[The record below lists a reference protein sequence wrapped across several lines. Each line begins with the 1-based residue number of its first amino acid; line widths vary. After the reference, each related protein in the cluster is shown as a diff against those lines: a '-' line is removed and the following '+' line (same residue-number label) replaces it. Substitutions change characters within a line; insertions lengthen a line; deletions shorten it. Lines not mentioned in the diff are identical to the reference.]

1 MNSPKQETG
10 MISDEEVN
18 RMRWAARRG
27 MLELDLV
34 LEPFVTAR
42 YASLDEADRRR
53 FQQLMLSED
62 QDLFA
67 WFLSRERPEDEELA
81 DIVGKILEFARTAP
95 GDRSL

>member
-1 MNSPKQETG
+1 MVSA
-10 MISDEEVN
+10 EEIN

-34 LEPFVTAR
+34 LEPYVKAN
-42 YASLDEADRRR
+42 YAELGEEDRTR

-67 WFLSRERPEDEELA
+67 WFLRREQPEDPELA
-81 DIVGKILEFARTAP
+81 AIVSKILDFTLTPPA
-95 GDRSL
+95 DR

>member
-1 MNSPKQETG
+1 MVSA
-10 MISDEEVN
+10 EEIN

-34 LEPFVTAR
+34 LEPYVKAN
-42 YASLDEADRRR
+42 YAGLGEEDRAR

-67 WFLSRERPEDEELA
+67 WFLRREQPEDPELA
-81 DIVGKILEFARTAP
+81 NIVSKILDFTLTPPA
-95 GDRSL
+95 DR